1 MVDSFTPSQ
10 DPALNRIQ
18 LITLQMLI
26 KFSSEIDT
34 GFLFFFRGSSLDGWM
49 KDGGLWI
56 DGKRGPFQVI
66 GQLT

>member
-49 KDGGLWI
+49 IDGGLWI